1 MTQHTLA
8 TYIIIYNNPIFN
20 ILDILFNNPIFLAT
34 LVLIALIWDLQVT
47 FSSKITLRK
56 LIADFL
62 SILVSL
68 IH

>member
-47 FSSKITLRK
+47 FS
-56 LIADFL
+56 
-62 SILVSL
+62 
-68 IH
+68 